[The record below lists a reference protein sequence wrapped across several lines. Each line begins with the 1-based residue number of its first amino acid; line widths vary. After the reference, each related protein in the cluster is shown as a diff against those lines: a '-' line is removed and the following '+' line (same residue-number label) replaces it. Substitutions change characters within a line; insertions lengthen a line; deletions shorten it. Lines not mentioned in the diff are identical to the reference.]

1 MGKLVSRNFICEI
14 HCIYKLILTA
24 VLDSLFF
31 SVLGFRE
38 CISYQI
44 HPDLFYEAVWENLSC
59 GCGFFK
65 CVIKRCSQLLRLYT
79 INVRGMNEC
88 GMWNIGGMKMIGK
101 PEYLQRNL
109 SQCHFVH
116 HISHMDWPGIELMPL
131 QWEASD

>member
-44 HPDLFYEAVWENLSC
+44 HPDLFYEAV
-59 GCGFFK
+59 
-65 CVIKRCSQLLRLYT
+65 
-79 INVRGMNEC
+79 
-88 GMWNIGGMKMIGK
+88 
-101 PEYLQRNL
+101 
-109 SQCHFVH
+109 
-116 HISHMDWPGIELMPL
+116 
-131 QWEASD
+131 